1 MTPAATNPYGIA
13 PLAVY
18 QVQGIFAAIFFGLI
32 LLALPFLREPPPGY
46 APTTAQYKDE
56 RSVRGFLVRALAT
69 KSDSVHATTRTY
81 TFLEAVWTQE
91 MALVAFV
98 FFCCEITGLV
108 RGPPRAPPR
117 GGLDPPPDA
126 PRPDARPS
134 PAQVFLSSAAD
145 MVQNTF
151 KLTATEAATITSY
164 LNLVNFAGRVA
175 FGWLSDKIGRK
186 VRCWGLPRERREGVP
201 CA

>member
-56 RSVRGFLVRALAT
+56 QSVRGFLVRALAT
-69 KSDSVHATTRTY
+69 KSDSVHATTRAY

-108 RGPPRAPPR
+108 RGPLRAPPR
-117 GGLDPPPDA
+117 GGLDPPHDT
-126 PRPDARPS
+126 PRPDAHPS
-134 PAQVFLSSAAD
+134 PPP
-145 MVQNTF
+145 
-151 KLTATEAATITSY
+151 
-164 LNLVNFAGRVA
+164 
-175 FGWLSDKIGRK
+175 
-186 VRCWGLPRERREGVP
+186 GLPLLRGGHGSKHVQAHGDGGRDHHLVPEPRKLRRARRVWLAVRQDRPQGALLGAAARAPRVVP